1 LSAAEESPVKQRT
14 TPHRPP
20 RAPSVIAPIVLAI
33 AAGTAGGLA
42 AVIAFVA
49 ARVSLV
55 EGGHLAASDRLALVT
70 PLACALGGGLLAIV
84 LLHRLKVSDRDTLI
98 AAAIAAAAP
107 AFAFGH
113 LSRLFDPALALAA
126 GGESH
131 LSIAFWMQ
139 GTQWLESARAP
150 DVVRAAPGLRPVSD
164 LVGVEACA
172 ALAMCELLLVAGFL
186 LEAVDRS
193 LAAPL
198 CAGCRRWCRRQ
209 TDAIRRSAGMPPALV
224 VDRASARDWIFFR
237 DLGPPRGRDSLRIDL
252 AACPSCDRMSA
263 LSISLSRPL
272 RQDVTLVRDLRLG
285 PDDLRTVRA
294 LAALARPTRSHAEHS
309 GSVPIF
315 AQRH

>member
-1 LSAAEESPVKQRT
+1 MKRKPPPR
-14 TPHRPP
+14 RPP

-55 EGGHLAASDRLALVT
+55 EGGHLAASDRFALLT

-126 GGESH
+126 SGGGSRF
-131 LSIAFWMQ
+131 SFDFWLH
-139 GTQWLESARAP
+139 GTLWLEAARAP
-150 DVVRAAPGLRPVSD
+150 DVVLAAPGLRPVSD
-164 LVGVEACA
+164 VVGVEACA
-172 ALAMCELLLVAGFL
+172 ALAMCELLLLAGLL
-186 LEAVDRS
+186 LEAVDRA

-198 CAGCRRWCRRQ
+198 CVGCRRWCHRH
-209 TDAIRRSAGMPPALV
+209 TGAIRRSAGMPPALV

-237 DLGPPRGRDSLRIDL
+237 DLGPPRGRDALRIDL
-252 AACPSCDRMSA
+252 AACASCDRMSA
-263 LSISLSRPL
+263 LSMSISRPL
-272 RQDVTLVRDLRLG
+272 RQDINLVRDLRLG

-315 AQRH
+315 APRS